1 MSTANQA
8 STDLDLSNFLCF
20 AVYSANS
27 AIGRAYKPIL
37 DRLELT
43 YPQYLAMVCLWK
55 KDDQTVGEIGEQLLL
70 ETGTLT
76 PLLKRLETA
85 GLVKRTRDKRD
96 ERVVRISLTEQGRS
110 LKAKAAAV
118 PGEIAAIMAAADV
131 QIEELRAALVTLR
144 DGIRDQSVP

>member
-1 MSTANQA
+1 MSKANQA

-20 AVYSANS
+20 AAYSANS

-37 DRLELT
+37 DRLDLT

-76 PLLKRLETA
+76 PLLKRLEAA
-85 GLVKRTRDKRD
+85 GLVKRARDKRD

-118 PGEIAAIMAAADV
+118 PKEIAAVMAAADV
-131 QIEELRAALVTLR
+131 QIEELRAALVALR
-144 DGIRDQSVP
+144 DGIRGQPAP

>member
-1 MSTANQA
+1 MSQANQV
-8 STDLDLSNFLCF
+8 STELDLSNFLCF

-37 DRLELT
+37 DCLELT

-76 PLLKRLETA
+76 PLLKRLEAA
-85 GLVKRTRDKRD
+85 GLVKRARDKRD
-96 ERVVRISLTEQGRS
+96 ERVVRISLTEEGRS
-110 LKAKAAAV
+110 LKAKATAV
-118 PGEIAAIMAAADV
+118 PKEIAAIMSAANV
-131 QIEELRAALVTLR
+131 QIEELRAALVALR
-144 DGIRDQSVP
+144 DGIRDQPGP